1 MVLDFSFNKLYS
13 FYQTMLEN
21 KQEDIIEEN
30 QITEDILKK
39 ETKVEENVQTKKQ
52 TEEKKKQETKSEK
65 VQDIWQVE
73 IPAINL
79 VAPISE
85 GTSQEV
91 MLEYVGHF
99 EDTSKWNGNIGLA
112 AHNRGYP
119 INYFAKLK
127 DLKMGNEIIYKTKQG
142 TKKYKINSIKT
153 IEDTDW
159 SYLQKTKENKITL
172 ITCVANKPNNRLC
185 IQGIE
190 IKEE

>member
-1 MVLDFSFNKLYS
+1 MVLDFSFNKLHS
-13 FYQTMLEN
+13 FYETIVAN

-39 ETKVEENVQTKKQ
+39 GTKVAENTQVKKQ
-52 TEEKKKQETKSEK
+52 TEAKKKQETKVEK
-65 VQDIWQVE
+65 AQNIWQVE

-112 AHNRGYP
+112 AHNRGFP
-119 INYFAKLK
+119 INYFARLK
-127 DLKMGNEIIYKTKQG
+127 DLKTGNEIIYKTKQG

-159 SYLQKTKENKITL
+159 SYLQKSKENKITL
-172 ITCVANKPNNRLC
+172 ITCVANRPNQRLC

>member
-13 FYQTMLEN
+13 FYETIIAKQ
-21 KQEDIIEEN
+21 QEDIIEEN
-30 QITEDILKK
+30 QTIQEILKK
-39 ETKVEENVQTKKQ
+39 ETKVAENTVTKQK
-52 TEEKKKQETKSEK
+52 TEDKKKLEAKEETK
-65 VQDIWQVE
+65 DIWQVE
-73 IPAINL
+73 IPAIEL

-99 EDTSKWNGNIGLA
+99 EDTSMWQGNIGLA

-127 DLKMGNEIIYKTKQG
+127 DLKMGDEIIYKTKQG
-142 TKKYKINSIKT
+142 TKKYKVNLIKT

-172 ITCVANKPNNRLC
+172 ITCVANQPSKRLC

>member
-1 MVLDFSFNKLYS
+1 MVLDFSFNKLHS
-13 FYQTMLEN
+13 FYETIVAN

-39 ETKVEENVQTKKQ
+39 ETKVAENTQVKKQ
-52 TEEKKKQETKSEK
+52 TEAKKKQETKVEK
-65 VQDIWQVE
+65 AQNIWQVE

-112 AHNRGYP
+112 AHNRGFP
-119 INYFAKLK
+119 INYFARLK
-127 DLKMGNEIIYKTKQG
+127 DLQIGNEIIYKTKQG
-142 TKKYKINSIKT
+142 TKKYKVNLIKT

-159 SYLQKTKENKITL
+159 SYLQKSKENKITL
-172 ITCVANKPNNRLC
+172 ITCVANKPNQRLC